1 MVIKSRFSRVEIDK
15 TSGELMFLLFV
26 RLNQMNCLDID
37 LNAKKYKQ
45 TSERLI
51 ANFEILIIISMRLN

>member
-1 MVIKSRFSRVEIDK
+1 MI
-15 TSGELMFLLFV
+15 
-26 RLNQMNCLDID
+26 RLKQMNCLDID

-51 ANFEILIIISMRLN
+51 ANFEILIIISMRLNKLNERPN